1 MYAFSKIGSIE
12 MDTELNVLSDETI
25 QNWNDFDSNLD
36 GSMMRVVVF
45 GAPLIIDIIE
55 SI

>member
-1 MYAFSKIGSIE
+1 MFYLMRPFRTGTISIYKDISKIS
-12 MDTELNVLSDETI
+12 L
-25 QNWNDFDSNLD
+25 DFDSNLD

>member
-1 MYAFSKIGSIE
+1 MRPFRTGTISIYKDISKIY
-12 MDTELNVLSDETI
+12 L
-25 QNWNDFDSNLD
+25 DFDSNLD